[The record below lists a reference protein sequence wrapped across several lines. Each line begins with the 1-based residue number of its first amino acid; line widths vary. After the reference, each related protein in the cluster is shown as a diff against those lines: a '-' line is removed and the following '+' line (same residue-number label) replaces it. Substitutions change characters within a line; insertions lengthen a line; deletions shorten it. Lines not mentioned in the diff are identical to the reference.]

1 MAKRPSERKLILA
14 RKAARDGYA
23 TFRYGSAS
31 PVSLPRVFTGEKR
44 RSMVAKA
51 MDVLR
56 DWRESPFEHEGAAR
70 AGIRAGLCMD
80 GHGWQVADNEAA
92 ALIEEGLHL
101 MGAKRPSWAAG
112 QPEYTIGRE
121 NCANC
126 RGPLDDEAL
135 ARRDRFCCDECR
147 RMMRTYRN
155 DRYHYAAA
163 EATKWAYAVA
173 CKEGIP
179 ERSCEWC
186 ATMFKPA
193 TPDTVACSPAHA
205 AKLRE
210 QRAGRAIPD
219 RECKN
224 PSCGKRFQPA
234 KRTVEYCC
242 SACHRE
248 HQADLIGPSLCENPA
263 CGKVF
268 HPRFAFEKYCE
279 AKCRRAVERARTLPP
294 KPCLRCGREF
304 EPRKPSVAYCSRSC
318 ASKAR
323 AEKASAFIC
332 EEIKEA
338 A

>member
-70 AGIRAGLCMD
+70 AGIRSGLCMD
-80 GHGWQVADNEAA
+80 GYDWQRADNEAA

-101 MGAKRPSWAAG
+101 MGAKRPTWAAG

-126 RGPLDDEAL
+126 RGPLDDEAI
-135 ARRDRFCCDECR
+135 ASRDRFCCEECR
-147 RMMRTYRN
+147 TVMRTYRN
-155 DRYHYAAA
+155 QRYHYAMADRA
-163 EATKWAYAVA
+163 RWAYDVA
-173 CKEGIP
+173 RKEGIP
-179 ERSCEWC
+179 ERDCGYC
-186 ATMFKPA
+186 GKRFKPA
-193 TPDTVACSPAHA
+193 TMDAVACSASCA
-205 AKLRE
+205 ANMRPNK
-210 QRAGRAIPD
+210 IPD
-219 RECKN
+219 RPCKN
-224 PSCGKRFQPA
+224 PACGKPFHPQNR
-234 KRTVEYCC
+234 KVEYCC
-242 SACHRE
+242 AACHRE
-248 HQADLIGPSLCENPA
+248 HQAELIGPSLCENPA

-294 KPCLRCGREF
+294 KPCMRCGREF
-304 EPRKPSVAYCSRSC
+304 EPRKASAAYCSRSC

-323 AEKASAFIC
+323 AERASAFIC